1 MLKRLTIE
9 NYILINHL
17 DIAFPGDLVII
28 TGETGA
34 GKSILLG
41 ALSLLLGA
49 RADASVVKDTSR
61 NCVVEAEFETAEGS
75 LPVRRVV
82 SSQGRS
88 RAFVNDEPVTLD
100 FLKEIAPT
108 LLDIHSQN
116 QHLLLASRRFQ
127 LSVIDGYAST
137 QQDAAAYCGLYQQ
150 YTAACR
156 ELDRLERTIAEAEK
170 ERDYLEFQ
178 YGKLCEAHLVE
189 GELSSL
195 EAEEKQLSNSEQIRE
210 SLEKA
215 ISLFD
220 GGHQP
225 LNGMLKEAEA
235 ALSKVAAFV
244 PGLDEIC
251 GRLSSA
257 RIELK
262 DISDD
267 ISYRRENTASS
278 PGRLEE
284 VENRLAL
291 LYDLMRRHGVSSVEE
306 LVALRDS
313 IAGKLGGCREERER
327 LEEMRRNCSQ
337 LKLRCSAAAE
347 ALHSARAAAAEK
359 LSQILQLQIRTL
371 EMPRADFSVRVGK
384 RDSFGPDGVSDVTF
398 LFNANG
404 GEMQNL
410 SSCASGGEM
419 SRIMLCIKSLVSR
432 YGGMPTV
439 IFDEID
445 TGVSGSI
452 ADRMGEMIVDMGGHQ
467 QVFAITHLP
476 QVASKG
482 SAHYLVYKE
491 FSEQQAV
498 SRIKKLEG
506 EERTREIARMLSGST
521 VTPQALANA
530 EVLLGTDRK
539 N

>member
-1 MLKRLTIE
+1 MIKRLTIE

-17 DIAFPGDLVII
+17 DTQFPGDLVII

-49 RADASVVKDTSR
+49 KADASVVKDSSR
-61 NCVVEAEFETAEGS
+61 NCVVEAEFETAAE
-75 LPVRRVV
+75 PMIIRRVV
-82 SSQGRS
+82 SAQGRS

-100 FLKEIAPT
+100 ALKEMSSN

-116 QHLLLASRRFQ
+116 QHLLLADRRFQ
-127 LSVIDGYAST
+127 LSVIDGYASLGQET
-137 QQDAAAYCGLYQQ
+137 KNYTTLYQQ
-150 YTAACR
+150 YAASCR
-156 ELDRLERTIAEAEK
+156 ELETLESGIARS
-170 ERDYLEFQ
+170 ERDREYLEFQ
-178 YGKLCEAHLVE
+178 YGKLCAANLVE
-189 GELSSL
+189 GELPEL
-195 EAEEKQLSNSEQIRE
+195 EAQQKQLANSEQIRE

-215 ISLFD
+215 VSLFD
-220 GGHQP
+220 DGRQP
-225 LNGMLKEAEA
+225 LDSVLKEAESS
-235 ALSKVAAFV
+235 LSRVAEYV
-244 PGLDEIC
+244 PGLKEIC
-251 GRLSSA
+251 DRISSA

-262 DISDD
+262 DIYED
-267 ISYRRENTASS
+267 IEGRRESAASS
-278 PGRLEE
+278 PQRLED
-284 VENRLAL
+284 VESRLAL
-291 LYDLMRRHGVSSVEE
+291 LYDLMRLHGVSSVEE
-306 LVALRDS
+306 LAALRDS
-313 IAGKLGGCREERER
+313 IAGKLGGCREDKEK
-327 LEEMRRNCSQ
+327 LEELRRSCAE
-337 LKLRCSAAAE
+337 LKSRCTMAAD
-347 ALHSARAAAAEK
+347 ALHTKRAVAAGK
-359 LSQILQLQIRTL
+359 LSGILQTQIREL
-371 EMPRADFSVRVGK
+371 EMPRAVFSIKVVK
-384 RDSFGPDGVSDVTF
+384 KDSFGPDGASDIIF

-410 SSCASGGEM
+410 SKCASGGEL

-432 YGGMPTV
+432 FAGMPTV

-452 ADRMGEMIVDMGGHQ
+452 ADRMGRMIVEMGSHQ

-491 FSEQQAV
+491 IGPQGPQSH
-498 SRIKKLEG
+498 IKILEG

-530 EVLLGTDRK
+530 EVLLKTDK
-539 N
+539 Q

>member
-1 MLKRLTIE
+1 MIKRLTIE

-17 DIAFPGDLVII
+17 DTQFPGDLVII

-49 RADASVVKDTSR
+49 KADASVVKDSSR
-61 NCVVEAEFETAEGS
+61 NCVVEAEFETAAE
-75 LPVRRVV
+75 PMIIRRVV
-82 SSQGRS
+82 SAQGRS

-100 FLKEIAPT
+100 ALKEMSSN

-116 QHLLLASRRFQ
+116 QHLLLADRRFQ
-127 LSVIDGYAST
+127 LSVIDGYASLGQET
-137 QQDAAAYCGLYQQ
+137 KNYSTLYQQ
-150 YTAACR
+150 YAASCR
-156 ELDRLERTIAEAEK
+156 ELETLESGIARS
-170 ERDYLEFQ
+170 ERDREYLEFQ
-178 YGKLCEAHLVE
+178 YGKLCAANLVE
-189 GELSSL
+189 GELPEL
-195 EAEEKQLSNSEQIRE
+195 EAQQKQLANSEQIRE

-215 ISLFD
+215 VSLFD
-220 GGHQP
+220 DGRQP
-225 LNGMLKEAEA
+225 LDSVLKEAESS
-235 ALSKVAAFV
+235 LSRVAEYV
-244 PGLDEIC
+244 PGLKEIC
-251 GRLSSA
+251 GRISSA

-262 DISDD
+262 DIYED
-267 ISYRRENTASS
+267 IEGRRESAVSS
-278 PGRLEE
+278 PQRLED
-284 VENRLAL
+284 VESRLAL
-291 LYDLMRRHGVSSVEE
+291 LYDLMRLHGVSSVEE
-306 LVALRDS
+306 LAALRDS
-313 IAGKLGGCREERER
+313 IAGKLGGCREDKEK
-327 LEEMRRNCSQ
+327 LEELRRSCAE
-337 LKLRCSAAAE
+337 LKSRCTMAAD
-347 ALHSARAAAAEK
+347 ALHTKRAAAAGK
-359 LSQILQLQIRTL
+359 LSGILQTQIREL
-371 EMPRADFSVRVGK
+371 EMPRAVFSIKVVK
-384 RDSFGPDGVSDVTF
+384 KDSFGPDGASDIIF

-410 SSCASGGEM
+410 SKCASGGEL

-432 YGGMPTV
+432 FAGMPTV

-452 ADRMGEMIVDMGGHQ
+452 ADRMGRMIVEMGSHQ

-491 FSEQQAV
+491 IGPQGPQSH
-498 SRIKKLEG
+498 IKILEG

-530 EVLLGTDRK
+530 EVLLKTDK
-539 N
+539 Q

>member
-1 MLKRLTIE
+1 MIKRLTIE

-17 DIAFPGDLVII
+17 DTQFPGDLVII

-49 RADASVVKDTSR
+49 KADASVVKDSSR
-61 NCVVEAEFETAEGS
+61 NCVVEAEFETAAE
-75 LPVRRVV
+75 PMIIRRVV
-82 SSQGRS
+82 SAQGRS

-100 FLKEIAPT
+100 ALKEMSSN

-116 QHLLLASRRFQ
+116 QHLLLADRRFQ
-127 LSVIDGYAST
+127 LSVIDGYASLGQET
-137 QQDAAAYCGLYQQ
+137 KNYSTLYQQ
-150 YTAACR
+150 YAASCR
-156 ELDRLERTIAEAEK
+156 ELETLESGIARS
-170 ERDYLEFQ
+170 ERDREYLEFQ
-178 YGKLCEAHLVE
+178 YGKLCAANLVE
-189 GELSSL
+189 GELPEL
-195 EAEEKQLSNSEQIRE
+195 EAQQKQLANSEQIRE

-215 ISLFD
+215 VSLFD
-220 GGHQP
+220 DGRQP
-225 LNGMLKEAEA
+225 LDSVLKEAESS
-235 ALSKVAAFV
+235 LSKVAEYV
-244 PGLDEIC
+244 PGLKEIC
-251 GRLSSA
+251 DRISSA

-262 DISDD
+262 DIYED
-267 ISYRRENTASS
+267 IEGRRESAASS
-278 PGRLEE
+278 PQRLED
-284 VENRLAL
+284 VESRLAL
-291 LYDLMRRHGVSSVEE
+291 LYDLMRLHGVSSVEE
-306 LVALRDS
+306 LAALRDS
-313 IAGKLGGCREERER
+313 IAGKLGGCREDKEK
-327 LEEMRRNCSQ
+327 LEELRRSCAE
-337 LKLRCSAAAE
+337 LKSRCTLAAD
-347 ALHSARAAAAEK
+347 ALHTKRAAAAGK
-359 LSQILQLQIRTL
+359 LSGILQTQIREL
-371 EMPRADFSVRVGK
+371 EMPRAVFSIKVVK
-384 RDSFGPDGVSDVTF
+384 KDSFGPDGASDIIF

-410 SSCASGGEM
+410 SKCASGGEL

-432 YGGMPTV
+432 FAGMPTV

-452 ADRMGEMIVDMGGHQ
+452 ADRMGRMIVEMGSHQ

-491 FSEQQAV
+491 IGPQGPQSH
-498 SRIKKLEG
+498 IKILEG

-530 EVLLGTDRK
+530 EVLLKTDK
-539 N
+539 Q

>member
-1 MLKRLTIE
+1 MIKRLTIE

-17 DIAFPGDLVII
+17 DTQFPGDLVII

-49 RADASVVKDTSR
+49 KADASVVKDSSR
-61 NCVVEAEFETAEGS
+61 NCVVEAEFETAAE
-75 LPVRRVV
+75 PMIIRRVV
-82 SSQGRS
+82 SAQGRS

-100 FLKEIAPT
+100 ALKEMSSN

-116 QHLLLASRRFQ
+116 QHLLLADRRFQ
-127 LSVIDGYAST
+127 LSVIDGYASLGQET
-137 QQDAAAYCGLYQQ
+137 KNYSTLYQQ
-150 YTAACR
+150 YAASCR
-156 ELDRLERTIAEAEK
+156 ELETLESGIARS
-170 ERDYLEFQ
+170 ERDREYLEFQ
-178 YGKLCEAHLVE
+178 YGKLCAANLVE
-189 GELSSL
+189 GELPEL
-195 EAEEKQLSNSEQIRE
+195 EAQQKQLANSEQIRE

-215 ISLFD
+215 VSLFD
-220 GGHQP
+220 DGRQP
-225 LNGMLKEAEA
+225 LDSVLKEAESS
-235 ALSKVAAFV
+235 LSRVAEYV
-244 PGLDEIC
+244 PGLKEIC
-251 GRLSSA
+251 DRISSA

-262 DISDD
+262 DIYED
-267 ISYRRENTASS
+267 IEGRRESAASS
-278 PGRLEE
+278 PQRLED
-284 VENRLAL
+284 VESRLAL
-291 LYDLMRRHGVSSVEE
+291 LYDLMRLHGVSSVEE
-306 LVALRDS
+306 LAALRDS
-313 IAGKLGGCREERER
+313 IAGKLGGCREDKEK
-327 LEEMRRNCSQ
+327 LEELRRSCAE
-337 LKLRCSAAAE
+337 LKSRCTMAAD
-347 ALHSARAAAAEK
+347 ALHAKRAAAAGK
-359 LSQILQLQIRTL
+359 LSGILQTQIREL
-371 EMPRADFSVRVGK
+371 EMPRAVFSIKVVK
-384 RDSFGPDGVSDVTF
+384 KDSFGPDGASDIIF

-410 SSCASGGEM
+410 SKCASGGEL

-432 YGGMPTV
+432 FAGMPTV

-452 ADRMGEMIVDMGGHQ
+452 ADRMGRMIVEMGSHQ

-491 FSEQQAV
+491 IGPQGPQSH
-498 SRIKKLEG
+498 IKILEG

-530 EVLLGTDRK
+530 EVLLKTDK
-539 N
+539 Q

>member
-1 MLKRLTIE
+1 MIKRLTIE

-17 DIAFPGDLVII
+17 DTQFPGDLVII

-49 RADASVVKDTSR
+49 KADASVVKDSSR
-61 NCVVEAEFETAEGS
+61 NCVVEAEFETAAE
-75 LPVRRVV
+75 PMIIRRVV
-82 SSQGRS
+82 SAQGRS

-100 FLKEIAPT
+100 ALKEMSSN

-116 QHLLLASRRFQ
+116 QHLLLADRRFQ
-127 LSVIDGYAST
+127 LSVIDGYASLGQET
-137 QQDAAAYCGLYQQ
+137 KNYTTLYQQ
-150 YTAACR
+150 YAASCR
-156 ELDRLERTIAEAEK
+156 ELETLESGIARS
-170 ERDYLEFQ
+170 ERDREYLEFQ
-178 YGKLCEAHLVE
+178 YGKLCAANLVE
-189 GELSSL
+189 GELPEL
-195 EAEEKQLSNSEQIRE
+195 EAQQKQLANSEQIRE

-215 ISLFD
+215 VSLFD
-220 GGHQP
+220 DGRQP
-225 LNGMLKEAEA
+225 LDSVLKEAESS
-235 ALSKVAAFV
+235 LSRVAEYV
-244 PGLDEIC
+244 PGLKEIC
-251 GRLSSA
+251 DRISSA

-262 DISDD
+262 DIYED
-267 ISYRRENTASS
+267 IEGRRESAASS
-278 PGRLEE
+278 PQRLED
-284 VENRLAL
+284 VESRLAL
-291 LYDLMRRHGVSSVEE
+291 LYDLMRLHGVFSVEE
-306 LVALRDS
+306 LAALRDS
-313 IAGKLGGCREERER
+313 IAGKLGGCREDKEK
-327 LEEMRRNCSQ
+327 LEELRRSCAE
-337 LKLRCSAAAE
+337 LKSRCTMAAD
-347 ALHSARAAAAEK
+347 ALHTKRAAAAGK
-359 LSQILQLQIRTL
+359 LSGILQTQIREL
-371 EMPRADFSVRVGK
+371 EMPRAVFSIKVVK
-384 RDSFGPDGVSDVTF
+384 KDSFGPDGASDIIF

-410 SSCASGGEM
+410 SKCASGGEL

-432 YGGMPTV
+432 FAGMPTV

-452 ADRMGEMIVDMGGHQ
+452 ADRMGRMIVEMGSHQ

-491 FSEQQAV
+491 IGPQGPQSH
-498 SRIKKLEG
+498 IKILEG

-530 EVLLGTDRK
+530 EVLLKTDK
-539 N
+539 Q